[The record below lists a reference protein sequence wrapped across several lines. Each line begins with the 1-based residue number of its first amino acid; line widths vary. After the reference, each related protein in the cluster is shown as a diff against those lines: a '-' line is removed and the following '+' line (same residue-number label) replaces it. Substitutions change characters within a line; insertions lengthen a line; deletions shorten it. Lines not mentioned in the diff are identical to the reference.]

1 MPVAPIHVRM
11 VELTVSSEPCCTCST
26 LVKFIAN
33 TMEWHDE
40 SLVHCQ
46 ARGATILS
54 RSGLIE
60 NELNGLFMIERIG
73 VAERSSRIV
82 KHNGVAY
89 FSGQVCEGESVAEQ
103 TQGCLDKIDA
113 LLSEAGSSREQILQ
127 ATIWLADIKD
137 FAELNE
143 VWNAW
148 VPEGHAPARAC
159 GEVKLAR
166 SILKVE
172 ILITAAYV

>member
-33 TMEWHDE
+33 TMEWHEE

-54 RSGLIE
+54 RSG
-60 NELNGLFMIERIG
+60 
-73 VAERSSRIV
+73 
-82 KHNGVAY
+82 

-113 LLSEAGSSREQILQ
+113 LLTEAGSSREQILQ